1 METTSVKCFEIR
13 NSTYEIEGGQELIF
27 KIPKNINL
35 INQKDTYLKFNLRL
49 GGKDEP
55 ATETFAQV
63 KPSAQIK
70 YCLDRNIGSEALIKN
85 ITIMTLDE
93 SKTLEQITNYNRLA
107 KIVSTYS
114 DNSTH
119 KNIKNLY
126 EGRGDL
132 VCLGTKNQLWELK
145 NLSGAGDATQSGN
158 ALTYKTIEVC
168 LPLRHSGILGGQD
181 LYPNMLTGLCVKIQ
195 LEDDAFKVLQAQGQ
209 VLLKDVA
216 PQNADNSHIN
226 RVGGYTDTAGYAIE
240 KVGGGTCDNN
250 SATFRIKQAGG
261 ATTQIAPALNT
272 LGSGVLTGTDP
283 TAGNNLG
290 TACLPFT
297 VGSLVNIT
305 YNNGIDRTVNRAINN
320 ITYAGGHA
328 QFTLN
333 ATIDFSATGTG
344 GAANTETNVVMYIVE
359 PAIKPNLTLSNVELI
374 VGAVV
379 PTDKMRNNYMSA
391 VNSKG
396 GYSYNYYSTQNYPV
410 NNSKNSTVI
419 SNLINCKLSKAKSIL
434 SSFEDIETTRT
445 AVDDCLASPIT
456 PSLNPK
462 NYHYII
468 DNLKVPS
475 RDVKVNNLART
486 NAQQGS
492 WNAVHI
498 KELSDAMMQCGYK
511 IHNLDKLKNNFVI
524 SRGLSRYNHVYN
536 FQQQKGET
544 RLNLNLSGNTYAQ
557 LNHNFVAHWRTLII
571 NPSEMVVMI

>member
-13 NSTYEIEGGQELIF
+13 NSTYEIDGGQELIF

-55 ATETFAQV
+55 AQETFGQV

-70 YCLDRNIGSEALIKN
+70 YCLDRNIGAEALIKN

-145 NLSGAGDATQSGN
+145 NLSGAGDATQSVN

-209 VLLKDVA
+209 VLLKDTA

-226 RVGGYTDTAGYAIE
+226 RVGGYTNTAGYAIE
-240 KVGGGTCDNN
+240 KIGGGTCDNN
-250 SATFRIKQAGG
+250 SANFRIKQAGG

-283 TAGNNLG
+283 TGGNNLG

-297 VGSLVNIT
+297 VGSLVKIKGNHLEET
-305 YNNGIDRTVNRAINN
+305 RAINN

-333 ATIDFSATGTG
+333 AAVDFTAAGPG
-344 GAANTETNVVMYIVE
+344 GATNTEANVVMYIIE

-379 PTDKMRNNYMSA
+379 PNDKMRNNYMAA

-434 SSFEDIETTRT
+434 SSFEDIETART

-468 DNLKVPS
+468 DNLKTPS
-475 RDVKVNNLART
+475 RNVDVSRYARNPNQT
-486 NAQQGS
+486 GGF
-492 WNAVHI
+492 NAVHI
-498 KELSDAMMQCGYK
+498 KELADTFKECNK
-511 IHNLDKLKNNFVI
+511 VVETLEPLKENFVI
-524 SRGLSRYNHVYN
+524 GRALSRYNHSYN
-536 FQQQKGET
+536 FLEQRGET
-544 RLNLNLSGNTYAQ
+544 RFNCDFVRNENSL
-557 LNHNFVAHWRTLII
+557 LNHNFIYHWKQMIVS
-571 NPSEMVVMI
+571 PQGVEVVV